1 MIANLII
8 LFVLNAISNCLGTL
22 KTLFISKQMIRPTY
36 FVVFS
41 DALLFSYTFKMV
53 SDSSDISYILV
64 FALGK
69 VFGIYLAD
77 IIEKKMAIGLLE
89 VSVYAGRE
97 KGKEIA
103 DFLRNE
109 GYSVTTHIG
118 YGMNGKGRL
127 VVNIIVKRKD
137 FERLNCILTEFNAN
151 VTMSVAEIRT
161 VTGKLTQN
169 KSHSMQIKEKAG

>member
-1 MIANLII
+1 MVVNLII
-8 LFVLNAISNCLGTL
+8 IFLLNAVSNCLGTL

-41 DALLFSYTFKMV
+41 DALLFSYTFKLV
-53 SDSSDISYILV
+53 SNSSNMIFILV

-77 IIEKKMAIGLLE
+77 IIERKMAIGLLE
-89 VSVYAGRE
+89 VSVYAARE

-103 DFLRNE
+103 DSLRMR

-118 YGMNGKGRL
+118 FGMKGKGRL
-127 VVNIIVKRKD
+127 VINIIVKRKD
-137 FERLNCILTEFNAN
+137 YETLNSILIGFNAN
-151 VTMSVAEIRT
+151 VTMSVTEIRE
-161 VTGKLTQN
+161 VTGNLMQN
-169 KSHSMQIKEKAG
+169 KAHLMEMKEKVV

>member
-8 LFVLNAISNCLGTL
+8 IFLLNAVSNCLGTL

-41 DALLFSYTFKMV
+41 DALLFSYTVKMV
-53 SDSSDISYILV
+53 SDSSDISYILA

-77 IIEKKMAIGLLE
+77 AIEKKMAIGLLE
-89 VSVYAGRE
+89 ITVYAGRE

-103 DFLRNE
+103 DCLRSQ
-109 GYSVTTHIG
+109 GYSVTTYIG
-118 YGMNGKGRL
+118 YGMKGKGRL
-127 VVNIIVKRKD
+127 VINIIIKRKD
-137 FERLNCILTEFNAN
+137 YEKLNGILTEFNTN
-151 VTMSVAEIRT
+151 ITMSVSEIRE
-161 VTGKLTQN
+161 VTGKLMQN
-169 KSHSMQIKEKAG
+169 KSHSVYKEKVG